1 MNLAEILRAAG
12 LHIPRLPDMEK
23 NEEIVQVFSDKL
35 ITLEGADLENFAND
49 TYSMLLS
56 ESMPEEEA
64 IWILRDALDRSIIRK
79 ALTKRRL
86 KFFQT
91 AENVL

>member
-1 MNLAEILRAAG
+1 
-12 LHIPRLPDMEK
+12 
-23 NEEIVQVFSDKL
+23 
-35 ITLEGADLENFAND
+35 
-49 TYSMLLS
+49 
-56 ESMPEEEA
+56 MPEEEA